1 MPFNDG
7 TILHQLVASGIAHP
21 PPSMAYARG
30 LGLLASF
37 GEDPLAGQP
46 VRLEPL
52 PGHSPIYTAQRNY
65 LVLERRGQAWSAEWE
80 LEVSG
85 RTAAMRVLVGA

>member
-1 MPFNDG
+1 M
-7 TILHQLVASGIAHP
+7 ASGISHP
-21 PPSMAYARG
+21 PPSRAYARG

-46 VRLEPL
+46 VRLQPL
-52 PGHSPIYTAQRNY
+52 SGHSPIYVAQRNY
-65 LVLERRGQAWSAEWE
+65 LVLERRGEAWPAEWE

-85 RTAAMRVLVGA
+85 RTAAMCVLVGA